1 MTTKEKLNQIAEAE
15 DMMEEFIIKFE
26 EQMMS
31 DDESSDKKFRQLKA
45 TYEQHPDIVD
55 GIMMALCGYRM
66 ETIADFVLGA

>member
-15 DMMEEFIIKFE
+15 NMMEDFIIKFE

-55 GIMMALCGYRM
+55 DIMMTLCGYRM